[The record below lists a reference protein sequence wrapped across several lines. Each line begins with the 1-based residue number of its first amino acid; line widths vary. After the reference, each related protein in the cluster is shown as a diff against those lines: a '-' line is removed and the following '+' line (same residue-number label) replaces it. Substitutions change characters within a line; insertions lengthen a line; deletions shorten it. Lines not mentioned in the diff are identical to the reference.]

1 MLDQS
6 VFEKFDLLPMS
17 YSKLNSFSNFP
28 CQFIINKIYKVDT
41 GANPA
46 MRVGHLVEEMLHLK
60 LKKDEL
66 IEDEEF
72 LIEMY
77 KKKLKREFEDYHD
90 QDNLKKYISY
100 IPQFYKQCLPL
111 FEKLGNYKLHSYQE
125 EIKTNILGIDF
136 IGYTDFIFDLDD
148 CLFIY
153 DLKTKARMAINH
165 SEYLQ
170 QWVYR
175 KALQEKYN
183 KPVHCHLYIV
193 TPKKYHIED
202 IEFSDDIEIEIH
214 NKLKGMTS
222 MLQKCNTPEDIALLY
237 QPNLD
242 SWEWNVQTI
251 PARKQIWGI

>member
-6 VFEKFDLLPMS
+6 VFKKFDLLPMS

-28 CQFIINKIYKVDT
+28 CQFIINKIYKQDT
-41 GANPA
+41 GINPA
-46 MRVGHLVEEMLHLK
+46 MRVGHLVEEMLHEK
-60 LKKDEL
+60 LLGKEPDQALYQNKLEDEL
-66 IEDEEF
+66 F
-72 LIEMY
+72 
-77 KKKLKREFEDYHD
+77 DYHD
-90 QDNLKKYISY
+90 QENLNKYINY

-111 FEKLGNYKLHSYQE
+111 FQKLGNYKLHSYQE

-175 KALQEKYN
+175 KALQEKYK

-202 IEFSDDIEIEIH
+202 IEFDDDIEIEIH

-222 MLQKCNTPEDIALLY
+222 LLQKCNTPEDIALLY

>member
-6 VFEKFDLLPMS
+6 VFKKFDLLPMS

-28 CQFIINKIYKVDT
+28 CQFIINKIYKQDT
-41 GANPA
+41 GINPA
-46 MRVGHLVEEMLHLK
+46 MRVGHLVEEMLHEK
-60 LKKDEL
+60 LLGNEPDQALYQNKLEDEL
-66 IEDEEF
+66 S
-72 LIEMY
+72 
-77 KKKLKREFEDYHD
+77 DYHD
-90 QDNLKKYISY
+90 QDNLNKYINY
-100 IPQFYKQCLPL
+100 IPQFYNQCLPL
-111 FEKLGNYKLHSYQE
+111 FQKLGNYKLHSYQE

-148 CLFIY
+148 CLFVY

-175 KALQEKYN
+175 KALQEKYK

-222 MLQKCNTPEDIALLY
+222 LLQKCNTPEDIALLY

-242 SWEWNVQTI
+242 SWEWNIQTI